1 MTKLAVI
8 PCTVLLQYLLYRTG
22 IAPTVAASLVVLTIG
37 VGIATVTAIEVNLE
51 GFVVA
56 LIGVV
61 TTSFQQIVSVRAAWT
76 ASGARP
82 G

>member
-1 MTKLAVI
+1 VTKLAVI

-22 IAPTVAASLVVLTIG
+22 IALTVAASLVVLTIG
-37 VGIATVTAIEVNLE
+37 VGIATITALEVNFE

-61 TTSFQQIVSVRAAWT
+61 TTSFQQIVRLREDRMGSRD
-76 ASGARP
+76 RP
-82 G
+82 S